1 MLRPFLIALI
11 GSALL
16 CGCASTESADRK
28 READR
33 AAIRLTQA
41 QQQRDEAKLRADG
54 LQRTNDRLTAELR
67 ETQLKLTQAEAQLR
81 ADTARSKSPPSPA
94 VPAAPQQP

>member
-1 MLRPFLIALI
+1 MVRSLSIAVI
-11 GSALL
+11 ASALL

-41 QQQRDEAKLRADG
+41 QQQREELKVRADG

-67 ETQLKLTQAEAQLR
+67 ETQLKLAQAEAQLR
-81 ADTARSKSPPSPA
+81 ADTARSKSPPAPA
-94 VPAAPQQP
+94 APAAPQQP